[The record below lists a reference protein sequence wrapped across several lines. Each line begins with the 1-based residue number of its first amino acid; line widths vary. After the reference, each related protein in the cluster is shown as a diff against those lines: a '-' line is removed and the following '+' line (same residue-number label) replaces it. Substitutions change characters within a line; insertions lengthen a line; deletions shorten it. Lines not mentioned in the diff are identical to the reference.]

1 MEDSTR
7 AVEDYL
13 EPEVAVAVAVTAALG
28 SPRARRVLRQ
38 GAVYSVAGVLKAG
51 DAVGMFARGVG
62 RGATRTVEEVP
73 ASADETDATDTG
85 DAGEA
90 TAPAARRRAQRGG
103 NAGTKR
109 DEKAEGANK

>member
-1 MEDSTR
+1 M

-38 GAVYSVAGVLKAG
+38 GAVYSVVGVLKAG

-62 RGATRTVEEVP
+62 RSATQTAEEVS
-73 ASADETDATDTG
+73 ASADATVNADTA
-85 DAGEA
+85 DSGEA
-90 TAPAARRRAQRGG
+90 AAPAARRRSPRAG
-103 NAGTKR
+103 NAATKR
-109 DEKAEGANK
+109 DENAEGANK